1 MSVVASHSDLF
12 IGGEWVA
19 PAGPDKIEVISPW
32 TEEVIA
38 TVPAGSAEDVDRA
51 VAAARSALTRGPWP
65 AMSFEERVAL
75 VNRLRD
81 LLVGHAE
88 KLAQV
93 ITAEMGSPITQSR
106 NIQVPNPVKIL
117 EAYVDTAR
125 TYPFEEVRRS
135 ANGQAL
141 VLRQPVG
148 VVAGVVPWNVPLSLT
163 MQKLVPALLTGCTIV
178 LKPSPETP
186 LDAYIVARLLQEA
199 GCPPGVVNIVPAGRE
214 VSEYLIS
221 HSGVN
226 KVTFTGSSAA
236 GRRIAEICGK
246 DLRRV
251 TLELGGKS
259 AAIVLDDANL
269 EEVAE
274 ALRIGSFR
282 NNGQICTL
290 KTRLVVPAKLQ
301 SGLVDCLGAM
311 LDTMPIGDPGDETT
325 QIGPLVTQRQRG
337 IVEGYIESGR
347 AEGAKLVR
355 GGGRPD
361 FGHGWFVEPTVF
373 TDVDPDATIAQREI
387 FGPVVSVIPYESEDE
402 AVAIANNSTYGLNGS
417 VFTGDPLRGL
427 QLARRM
433 ETGSV
438 ELNGKPAGFLAPMGG
453 VKYSGLGREFG
464 REGLDPFIEF
474 KSIGISEEIARSF
487 D

>member
-1 MSVVASHSDLF
+1 MQMSVVASQSDLF

-186 LDAYIVARLLQEA
+186 LDAYIVARLLQAA

-236 GRRIAEICGK
+236 GRRIG
-246 DLRRV
+246 
-251 TLELGGKS
+251 
-259 AAIVLDDANL
+259 
-269 EEVAE
+269 
-274 ALRIGSFR
+274 
-282 NNGQICTL
+282 
-290 KTRLVVPAKLQ
+290 
-301 SGLVDCLGAM
+301 
-311 LDTMPIGDPGDETT
+311 
-325 QIGPLVTQRQRG
+325 
-337 IVEGYIESGR
+337 
-347 AEGAKLVR
+347 
-355 GGGRPD
+355 
-361 FGHGWFVEPTVF
+361 
-373 TDVDPDATIAQREI
+373 
-387 FGPVVSVIPYESEDE
+387 
-402 AVAIANNSTYGLNGS
+402 
-417 VFTGDPLRGL
+417 
-427 QLARRM
+427 
-433 ETGSV
+433 
-438 ELNGKPAGFLAPMGG
+438 
-453 VKYSGLGREFG
+453 
-464 REGLDPFIEF
+464 
-474 KSIGISEEIARSF
+474 
-487 D
+487 

>member
-19 PAGPDKIEVISPW
+19 PAGPDKIEVISPC
-32 TEEVIA
+32 TEDVIA